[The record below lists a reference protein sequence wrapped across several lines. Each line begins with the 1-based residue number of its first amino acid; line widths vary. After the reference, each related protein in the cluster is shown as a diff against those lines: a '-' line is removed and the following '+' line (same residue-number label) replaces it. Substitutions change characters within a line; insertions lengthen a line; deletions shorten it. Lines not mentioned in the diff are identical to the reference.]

1 MSSAASL
8 PKIPI
13 GQQLAALQRL
23 QRLLE
28 VNPKLLASLA
38 TKADRDYL
46 MDGLRGGIA
55 TVTFSRDNAALI
67 TAAYKAAHEQPTKS
81 AAEVAS

>member
-1 MSSAASL
+1 MPSP

-13 GQQLAALQRL
+13 GQQLAALTRL

-28 VNPKLLASLA
+28 VNPKLLSSLA

-46 MDGLRGGIA
+46 MDGLRGSIQ
-55 TVTFSRDNAALI
+55 TVTFCRDNAA
-67 TAAYKAAHEQPTKS
+67 HKS
-81 AAEVAS
+81 AHGQPSTSVAGAAQ

>member
-1 MSSAASL
+1 MSSP

-13 GQQLAALQRL
+13 GQQLAALTRL

-28 VNPKLLASLA
+28 VNPKLLSSLA

-46 MDGLRGGIA
+46 MDGLRGSIQ
-55 TVTFSRDNAALI
+55 TVTFCRDNAALI
-67 TAAYKAAHEQPTKS
+67 TAAHKS
-81 AAEVAS
+81 AHSQPSKSVAGAAQ